1 MNYAL
6 LFQVTAL
13 GRGRQKDKKWKA
25 LYTGRAYII
34 LRSRVRKLVQRLRN
48 FRALVGVAEW
58 KAGCV

>member
-25 LYTGRAYII
+25 LYTGRAYVI
-34 LRSRVRKLVQRLRN
+34 LRSRVRKLV
-48 FRALVGVAEW
+48 
-58 KAGCV
+58 